1 MRVSAAESSSPRFG
15 ERLSMRNFMDELRG
29 SGVATGGPS
38 ALSQRDRQ
46 AFANSLDAFLAR
58 QR

>member
-1 MRVSAAESSSPRFG
+1 
-15 ERLSMRNFMDELRG
+15 MDELRG
-29 SGVATGGPS
+29 SGVATGGPP

-58 QR
+58 HKS